1 MGGLMTDGCVVIW
14 TVFLLSSVMGY
25 KPVIIVHGILDGPR
39 QFEILAKFI
48 NQSHPGTNVTTL
60 ALYDYTGSMKPLWQQ
75 VDGFREA
82 IRPIMESTDDGVHL
96 ICFSQGGLICRGVL
110 ATLPTHNAHSLILL
124 SSPLAGQY
132 GDSSYL
138 KYFFPTFIKSR
149 LYHFCYTTCGQ
160 RISICNYWNGKWM
173 CHKSMFCISFDSQHI
188 LLCLFIPS
196 VDPHQRERYLNSS
209 IYLAL
214 LNGEIEHA
222 NSTAWRDSFLRIQ
235 TLVLIGG
242 QDDGVI
248 TPWESSIF
256 GFYDSNETVVEMEKQ
271 DWYLRDAFGLKTLN
285 SEGAVV
291 KCVVR
296 GVHHTSWHSNHTV
309 YKNCIDKWLT

>member
-1 MGGLMTDGCVVIW
+1 MTDGCVVIW

-132 GDSSYL
+132 GVLVS
-138 KYFFPTFIKSR
+138 SR

-160 RISICNYWNGKWM
+160 RISICNYWN
-173 CHKSMFCISFDSQHI
+173 
-188 LLCLFIPS
+188 
-196 VDPHQRERYLNSS
+196 DPHQRERYLNSS

>member
-1 MGGLMTDGCVVIW
+1 MTDGCRPCVVIW
-14 TVFLLSSVMGY
+14 TIFLLSSVMGY

-48 NQSHPGTNVTTL
+48 NQSHPGTSVTTL
-60 ALYDYTGSMKPLWQQ
+60 ALYDYIGSMKPLWQQ

-138 KYFFPTFIKSR
+138 KHFFPKFIKSR

-160 RISICNYWNGKWM
+160 RISICNYWN
-173 CHKSMFCISFDSQHI
+173 
-188 LLCLFIPS
+188 
-196 VDPHQRERYLNSS
+196 DPHQRERYLKSS
-209 IYLAL
+209 IYLAP

-248 TPWESSIF
+248 TPWESRSLQRFISSR
-256 GFYDSNETVVEMEKQ
+256 DIEHQK
-271 DWYLRDAFGLKTLN
+271 DAFGLKTLN

-291 KCVVR
+291 KCVVP

-309 YKNCIDKWLT
+309 YKNCIDKNN

>member
-1 MGGLMTDGCVVIW
+1 LDKKIKINVTGWILFHAPIPCVVIW
-14 TVFLLSSVMGY
+14 TIFLLSSVMGY

-48 NQSHPGTNVTTL
+48 NQSHPGTSVTTL
-60 ALYDYTGSMKPLWQQ
+60 ALYDYIGSMKPLWQQ

-138 KYFFPTFIKSR
+138 KHFFPKFIKSR

-160 RISICNYWNGKWM
+160 RISICNYWN
-173 CHKSMFCISFDSQHI
+173 
-188 LLCLFIPS
+188 
-196 VDPHQRERYLNSS
+196 DPHQRERYLKSS
-209 IYLAL
+209 IYLAP

-256 GFYDSNETVVEMEKQ
+256 GFYDSNQTVVEMEKQ

-291 KCVVR
+291 KCVVP

>member
-1 MGGLMTDGCVVIW
+1 MTDGCRPCVLIW
-14 TVFLLSSVMGY
+14 AVFLLSSVMGY
-25 KPVIIVHGILDGPR
+25 RPVIIVHGILDGPR

-60 ALYDYTGSMKPLWQQ
+60 ALYDYTASLKPLWQQ

-82 IRPIMESTDDGVHL
+82 IRPIMESAEDGVHL
-96 ICFSQGGLICRGVL
+96 ICFSQGIIHIHKCFVHVF
-110 ATLPTHNAHSLILL
+110 T
-124 SSPLAGQY
+124 
-132 GDSSYL
+132 DSCYL
-138 KYFFPTFIKSR
+138 KKFFPKLIKSR
-149 LYHFCYTTCGQ
+149 LYHICYTTWGQ
-160 RISICNYWNGKWM
+160 RISICNYWN
-173 CHKSMFCISFDSQHI
+173 
-188 LLCLFIPS
+188 
-196 VDPHQRERYLNSS
+196 DPHQRERYLKSS
-209 IYLAL
+209 IYLAP
-214 LNGEIEHA
+214 LNGEIVHA
-222 NSTAWRDSFLRIQ
+222 NSTAWRDSFLHIQ

-291 KCVVR
+291 KCVVP
-296 GVHHTSWHSNHTV
+296 GVHHTSWHSNLTV